1 MPNYVKEMRH
11 KFQHDRPSRP
21 EHAPYRWNRPTHG
34 PGPQLP
40 EPEDDSPPLDA
51 KGINEIQQVV
61 GSSLYHGRA
70 IDSTILPAL
79 NGISAEQS
87 KATERTRQDA
97 KKLLDYLATHPDA
110 VIRHVKSD
118 MILHAHSDASYLS
131 APKSRSKLGGC
142 FYLSSRPKDPH
153 RQPDS
158 SDPMPPMNGAILVN
172 ANIIKHVTSSA
183 AEAELGGLFFNM
195 KDAAPIRAALEE
207 MGHPQ
212 PPTVIVVDNSTASGI
227 ANKTVKQ
234 RRSKA
239 VDMRFCWVQDR
250 MEQRQQFKVY
260 WRRKG
265 AQNLADYFTKH
276 HPARYHVDMRPVYL
290 HVDSN

>member
-11 KFQHDRPSRP
+11 KFQHDRPSQP
-21 EHAPYRWNRPTHG
+21 EHAPYRWNRPTYG

-61 GSSLYHGRA
+61 GSSLHCGRA

-79 NGISAEQS
+79 NSISAEQS

-110 VIRHVKSD
+110 VIRYVKSD
-118 MILHAHSDASYLS
+118 MILHVHMATPPTYQPRNQEASS
-131 APKSRSKLGGC
+131 ERVH
-142 FYLSSRPKDPH
+142 FYLSSRPKHPH

-172 ANIIKHVTSSA
+172 ANIIKHVMSS
-183 AEAELGGLFFNM
+183 
-195 KDAAPIRAALEE
+195 
-207 MGHPQ
+207 Q
-212 PPTVIVVDNSTASGI
+212 PLKPN
-227 ANKTVKQ
+227 
-234 RRSKA
+234 
-239 VDMRFCWVQDR
+239 W
-250 MEQRQQFKVY
+250 E
-260 WRRKG
+260 
-265 AQNLADYFTKH
+265 DYFST
-276 HPARYHVDMRPVYL
+276 
-290 HVDSN
+290 

>member
-1 MPNYVKEMRH
+1 
-11 KFQHDRPSRP
+11 
-21 EHAPYRWNRPTHG
+21 
-34 PGPQLP
+34 
-40 EPEDDSPPLDA
+40 
-51 KGINEIQQVV
+51 
-61 GSSLYHGRA
+61 
-70 IDSTILPAL
+70 
-79 NGISAEQS
+79 
-87 KATERTRQDA
+87 
-97 KKLLDYLATHPDA
+97 
-110 VIRHVKSD
+110 

-172 ANIIKHVTSSA
+172 DANVIKHAMSSA
-183 AEAELGGLFFNM
+183 AEAELGGLFFNNM

-212 PPTVIVVDNSTASGI
+212 PPTAIVVDNSTASGI

-239 VDMRFCWVQDR
+239 MDMRFYWVQDR
-250 MEQRQQFKVY
+250 TQSNDNSRCV
-260 WRRKG
+260 
-265 AQNLADYFTKH
+265 LAERSEKIWPIILQSTIP
-276 HPARYHVDMRPVYL
+276 PATMSTCDQSAYM
-290 HVDSN
+290 